1 MVVNESEALV
11 TMTAVSSDKISTYLA
26 DDIHLASESSADS
39 LMSSSG
45 RKRSVTRVKC
55 RFYDRRFAAAGPR
68 IWNNSR
74 RDTEFKRQLK
84 ILIIFQTDCGAS

>member
-45 RKRSVTRVKC
+45 RKRSVTRVKS
-55 RFYDRRFAAAGPR
+55 RFCFLHLDHVSGTT
-68 IWNNSR
+68 ICETQNSK
-74 RDTEFKRQLK
+74 DN
-84 ILIIFQTDCGAS
+84 

>member
-68 IWNNSR
+68 IWNNSL